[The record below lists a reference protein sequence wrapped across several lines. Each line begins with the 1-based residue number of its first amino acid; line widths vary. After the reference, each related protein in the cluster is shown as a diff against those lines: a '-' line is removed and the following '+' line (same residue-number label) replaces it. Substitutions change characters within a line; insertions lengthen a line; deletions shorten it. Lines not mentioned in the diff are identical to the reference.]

1 MKWYNNM
8 KLGTKMISGFII
20 VALIAGLIGS
30 LGIVN
35 IRTIDKLDTHLYET
49 MTVPLGEIA
58 IMLDAYQRM
67 RSNVKDIILSDNAG
81 DIAEYERLIQVRN
94 QEFAVNLD
102 SFETTLLTDEGS
114 RLVQEVRML
123 KGDYDRIMTEVI
135 RMARAGQDREAYALM
150 QGTEASAVRDTLE
163 RDLYRVME
171 IKIQAATETA
181 ANNNATA
188 TAATIQTIII
198 LVIAIFISI
207 GLGIFISNSI
217 KKPINLMVAASE
229 KMADGDLNV
238 NIDINTQDEIGI
250 LANAFSRMAKN
261 VNDAMQDIN
270 SAADQVSAGSGQVA
284 ASSQQL
290 SQGATEQASSVE
302 EITASMEE
310 LASQTNQ
317 NAANATEASNM
328 ASQAQKDAEAG
339 NNRMKEMLVSMDE
352 INESSNKISKIIK
365 VIDEIAFQT
374 NILAL
379 NAAVEAARAG
389 QHGKGFAVVAEE
401 VRNLAARSANAAKE
415 TTEMIEGSI
424 QKVGTGTSIANE
436 TAKALEN
443 IVKGVSD
450 ATQLVQQI
458 ATASNEQASGIEQ
471 VNEAIMQVSQVTQT
485 NSATSEEAAAASEEL
500 SSQAQLLKDA
510 VSRFKLKHAGH
521 LGNRG
526 GFEEMSPEILR
537 MLESVNKNGLERVA
551 ESVERRPA
559 AGKKKVKISLDDQEF
574 GKY

>member
-1 MKWYNNM
+1 MNWFYNM
-8 KLGTKMISGFII
+8 KLGKKMISGFII
-20 VALIAGLIGS
+20 VALIAGLIGF
-30 LGIVN
+30 LGILN
-35 IRTIDKLDTHLYET
+35 IRTIDDLDTLLYET
-49 MTVPLGEIA
+49 MTVPLGEMA
-58 IMLDAYQRM
+58 VMLDSYQRM
-67 RSNVKDIILSDNAG
+67 RSNVKDIILSDNAA

-94 QEFAVNLD
+94 QEFTTNLD
-102 SFETTLLTDEGS
+102 SYETTLFSEEGL
-114 RLVQEVRML
+114 RLLQEVRSL
-123 KGDYDRIMTEVI
+123 KAEYDSIMGEVI
-135 RMARAGQDREAYALM
+135 RLGRADQDAEAIALM
-150 QGTEASAVRDTLE
+150 NGDQAGGIRATLE
-163 RDLYRVME
+163 RDLYRMMD
-171 IKIQAATETA
+171 IKVEAAANTA
-181 ANNNATA
+181 ASNTA
-188 TAATIQTIII
+188 TANAATVQTIII
-198 LVIAIFISI
+198 LVIAILISI
-207 GLGIFISNSI
+207 GLGVFISNSI

-238 NIDINTQDEIGI
+238 NIDIDTRDEIGV
-250 LANAFSRMAKN
+250 LAKSFSRMAEN

-284 ASSQQL
+284 DSSQQL

-317 NAANATEASNM
+317 NAANATQASTM
-328 ASQAQKDAEAG
+328 ASQAQKDAEEG

-443 IVKGVSD
+443 IVKGVAD

-458 ATASNEQASGIEQ
+458 ATASNEQASGIDQ

-510 VSRFKLKHAGH
+510 VSRFRLKNASGRS
-521 LGNRG
+521 NRG
-526 GFEEMSPEILR
+526 GFDTMGPEMMG
-537 MLESVNKNGLERVA
+537 MLESGQKNWED
-551 ESVERRPA
+551 EPKPA
-559 AGKKKVKISLDDQEF
+559 KKLLGKKGAKKKIALDDQEF

>member
-1 MKWYNNM
+1 
-8 KLGTKMISGFII
+8 MISGFII
-20 VALIAGLIGS
+20 VALIAGVIGV

-35 IRTIDKLDTHLYET
+35 IRTIDELDTQLYET
-49 MTVPLGEIA
+49 MTVPLGELA
-58 IMLDAYQRM
+58 IIFDSYQRM
-67 RSNVKDIILSDNAG
+67 RGNVKDIILADNAAQIT
-81 DIAEYERLIQVRN
+81 DYQNRIDARN
-94 QEFAVNLD
+94 REFKENLD
-102 SFETTLLTDEGS
+102 SYETTLFSEEGL
-114 RLVQEVRML
+114 RLLQEVRTL
-123 KGDYDRIMTEVI
+123 KVDYDRIMEEVI
-135 RMARAGQDREAYALM
+135 RLARAGQDAEAIALM
-150 QGTEASAVRDTLE
+150 NGQQAEGIRATMEQ
-163 RDLYRVME
+163 DLRRMME
-171 IKIQAATETA
+171 IKVTA
-181 ANNNATA
+181 AADTAAANTA
-188 TAATIQTIII
+188 TANAATVQTIIVMVIGI
-198 LVIAIFISI
+198 LISI
-207 GLGIFISNSI
+207 GLGMFISNSI
-217 KKPINLMVAASE
+217 KKPISVMVGAAQRIAE
-229 KMADGDLNV
+229 GDLNV
-238 NIDINTQDEIGI
+238 DIAIDTRDEVGVLAAAFIKMAENVNDVMTDINT
-250 LANAFSRMAKN
+250 
-261 VNDAMQDIN
+261 
-270 SAADQVSAGSGQVA
+270 AADQVSAGSSQVA
-284 ASSQQL
+284 DSSQQL

-317 NAANATEASNM
+317 NAANATQASNM
-328 ASQAQKDAEAG
+328 ASQAQKDAEEG
-339 NNRMKEMLVSMDE
+339 NRRMKEMLVSMEE

-424 QKVGTGTSIANE
+424 QKVGTGTSIAND

-443 IVKGVSD
+443 IVKGVAD

-510 VSRFKLKHAGH
+510 VNRFKLKQ
-521 LGNRG
+521 GNQRQRHHFDYQG
-526 GFEEMSPEILR
+526 RDMMN
-537 MLESVNKNGLERVA
+537 MLESSEFSQEFQYSKPVKKLSG
-551 ESVERRPA
+551 
-559 AGKKKVKISLDDQEF
+559 GKKKISLDDQEF